1 MVMSALEL
9 LQLSS
14 QGRRLPGVQVLLVLQ
29 ERASAVKQRG
39 VDLPPPPPETTPP
52 AAARGRQSRASHRS
66 SQGGRLRDRS
76 YSSEGSR
83 SNRSQQLREN
93 LNKGRGRNVPRNQ
106 GRASTPMSEN
116 RRSRTPSPGQLPA
129 RRSGFGAPPP
139 DVRNYPYR
147 FAPPPGL
154 GQGVCPPET
163 NIKVP
168 PGEAARLRLMR
179 HPATRNMVPVEY
191 ERLLANEKVK
201 RQGAGDGARSV
212 ADRLKQ
218 NSDRHSEILGS
229 QGADAPLEG

>member
-1 MVMSALEL
+1 
-9 LQLSS
+9 
-14 QGRRLPGVQVLLVLQ
+14 
-29 ERASAVKQRG
+29 
-39 VDLPPPPPETTPP
+39 
-52 AAARGRQSRASHRS
+52 
-66 SQGGRLRDRS
+66 
-76 YSSEGSR
+76 
-83 SNRSQQLREN
+83 
-93 LNKGRGRNVPRNQ
+93 
-106 GRASTPMSEN
+106 
-116 RRSRTPSPGQLPA
+116 
-129 RRSGFGAPPP
+129 
-139 DVRNYPYR
+139 
-147 FAPPPGL
+147 
-154 GQGVCPPET
+154 VCPPET

>member
-39 VDLPPPPPETTPP
+39 VDLPPPPPEATPPAPP

-93 LNKGRGRNVPRNQ
+93 LNKGRGRNQ

-147 FAPPPGL
+147 FALPPGL